1 MPRILVAD
9 DNPLSLRYLVAALA
23 RPGVECSEA
32 ADGDA
37 AVELASARRHD
48 LLLLDARMP
57 GCGGAEALARIR
69 SRDGPSR
76 DAPAIATTANDEAAT
91 HRGLLERGFC
101 NVLVKPIGAD
111 ALAEMVLRTLPPAV
125 AEQPPAW
132 VDDAQALRAAG
143 GDAGIAKA
151 LRGLLAQ
158 ELAALPEELQ
168 RFTHAADAAALGERL
183 HRLDASAGICG
194 VPLLR
199 EASARV
205 RAALAASDWPA
216 AEIEALLA
224 TVQRLR
230 HALAP

>member
-9 DNPLSLRYLVAALA
+9 DNPLSLRYLVDALA

-32 ADGDA
+32 ADGEA
-37 AVELASARRHD
+37 AVDLAGARRHD

-76 DAPAIATTANDEAAT
+76 NAPAIATTADDEVAT
-91 HRGLLERGFC
+91 HSALLESGFSR
-101 NVLVKPIGAD
+101 VLVKPVSAD
-111 ALAEMVLRTLPPAV
+111 VLAGIVSRALPSVV
-125 AEQPPAW
+125 AEPSPAW

-143 GDAGIAKA
+143 GDATIVTA

-168 RFTHAADAAALGERL
+168 RYARAADAAALDERL

-194 VPLLR
+194 MPGLR
-199 EASARV
+199 EAGACV
-205 RAALAASDWPA
+205 RAALSEPGWPTA
-216 AEIEALLA
+216 QIDALLA
-224 TVQRLR
+224 TALRLQRM
-230 HALAP
+230 LAR

>member
-69 SRDGPSR
+69 SRAGPSR
-76 DAPAIATTANDEAAT
+76 GAPAIATTADDEAAT
-91 HRGLLERGFC
+91 HEALLASGFSR
-101 NVLVKPIGAD
+101 VLVKPVGAD
-111 ALAEMVLRTLPPAV
+111 VLAGIVSRALPPGV
-125 AEQPPAW
+125 AEPAPTW

-143 GDAGIAKA
+143 GDATIVTA

-158 ELAALPEELQ
+158 ELVALPEELQ
-168 RFTHAADAAALGERL
+168 RYARAADARALDERL

-199 EASARV
+199 EASTRV
-205 RAALAASDWPA
+205 RAALAASGWPD
-216 AEIEALLA
+216 AEIAALLA
-224 TVQRLR
+224 TAHRLQRM
-230 HALAP
+230 LAP